1 MILADKWQDYSLL
14 DCGNGMKQE
23 KWGDV
28 ITVRPDPQV
37 IWPRMNKQNWKQ
49 FDAYYHRSKSG
60 GGRWEFK
67 RKLPQSWVINYR
79 DLSFKIA
86 PTDFKHTGLFP
97 EQAVNWDWMAGKIKQ
112 RQKEVRVLNLF
123 GYTGAATVAC
133 AKAGASVTHVDAAKG
148 MVNWAKENA
157 ALSGLAKHPIR
168 YIVDDCLKFVQ
179 REIRR
184 GKVYDAIVMDPPSYG
199 RGKKGET
206 WKIEKH
212 LWELI
217 DHCQQ
222 ILSDNPLFF
231 LINSYTAGLSP
242 TVLQNILIA
251 QLKRFNGSITNG
263 EIGIPIKADK
273 RVLPCGIYCRW
284 EK

>member
-1 MILADKWQDYSLL
+1 MILADEWQDYALM

-37 IWPRMNKQNWKQ
+37 IWPRLNKQNWKQ

-67 RKLPQSWVINYR
+67 RKLPQSWTINYR

-97 EQAVNWDWMAGKIKQ
+97 EQAVNWDWMADKIKT
-112 RQKEVRVLNLF
+112 RQKVSVLNLF

-133 AKAGASVTHVDAAKG
+133 AKAGANVTHVDAAKG
-148 MVNWAKENA
+148 MVNWAKDNA

-184 GKVYDAIVMDPPSYG
+184 GKQYDAIVMDPPSYG

-217 DHCQQ
+217 DHCQK

-242 TVLQNILIA
+242 TVLQNILMA
-251 QLKRFNGSITNG
+251 QLKQYNGSISNG

-284 EK
+284 ER